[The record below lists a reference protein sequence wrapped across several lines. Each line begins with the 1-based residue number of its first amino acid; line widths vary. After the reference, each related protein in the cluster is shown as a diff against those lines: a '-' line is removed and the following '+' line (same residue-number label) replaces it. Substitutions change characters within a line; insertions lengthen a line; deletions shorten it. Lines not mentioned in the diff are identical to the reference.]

1 MNEHTY
7 FNCIFQLMLQY
18 MSVQHRWE
26 TVMFLKDVHFL
37 VSLILLG
44 CFVGDLPTLYTN
56 NECEISICEAN
67 YCFSSLRAIKKLNIL
82 FDAIDN
88 GLSR

>member
-1 MNEHTY
+1 MNTLILIAY
-7 FNCIFQLMLQY
+7 SNSCFNICQCNTGGKLL
-18 MSVQHRWE
+18 
-26 TVMFLKDVHFL
+26 FLKDVHFL

-88 GLSR
+88 NGLSR